1 MHFYRITPWPNV
13 LQTHHRVTLHD
24 PNFWPGSLTVTLL
37 SLRFLPASRSSTEKV
52 NTWCAEN
59 ADVPGACWVD
69 VSVFTRKTSECSDLF
84 MSTVFAPPVMGT
96 CLVNSEHNTVLLFF
110 VQLVAVDKMICSPL
124 HAPKP
129 PTILHSSEDTR
140 RVRSNHFQKLRKHI
154 CQESQ
159 RGGV

>member
-1 MHFYRITPWPNV
+1 MFFRPIIA
-13 LQTHHRVTLHD
+13 
-24 PNFWPGSLTVTLL
+24 
-37 SLRFLPASRSSTEKV
+37 LRSTIPTFGLEASPSPCCRCVSSQHPEVQPSTEKV